1 LPSKVNK
8 SQAKIVLAK
17 RWKKSAFITWL
28 KHYYS
33 QQQIS
38 CELGKSQQEKG
49 NAFAHFWEICNRVA
63 VIVTVF
69 CFFFCVQSK
78 SFVRRLSQ
86 PAAFFLLRSR
96 EQYGIVYF

>member
-69 CFFFCVQSK
+69 WFFFMQSK

-86 PAAFFLLRSR
+86 PAAFF
-96 EQYGIVYF
+96 F